1 MNLQKLE
8 FSRRRKRGERERE
21 REDDETAVI
30 DGFANLTFLEEGRE
44 RERERERKGMMN
56 NPY

>member
-1 MNLQKLE
+1 LNSQE
-8 FSRRRKRGERERE
+8 ERGRDRE
-21 REDDETAVI
+21 REDDESAVI

-44 RERERERKGMMN
+44 RERERGGMMN